1 MKLYELTPQLIELS
15 NMDATDEAV
24 LNTLECVQMDFN
36 DKAVSII
43 KLSESLE
50 ADTSAIDNEI
60 ARLESRKKVILNRKK
75 QLRDYLLHNMEAAGI
90 SKIECPLFTATLRAG
105 SESVEV
111 IDESQIP
118 DEFVKVE
125 IVEKIDKNAIKAA
138 IRSGKEV
145 NGAALKRGASTLV
158 IK

>member
-24 LNTLECVQMDFN
+24 LTTLECVQMDFN

-105 SESVEV
+105 SESVEI

-145 NGAALKRGASTLV
+145 NGAALKRGTSTLV

>member
-15 NMDATDEAV
+15 NMDASDEAV
-24 LNTLECVQMDFN
+24 LTTLECVQMDFN

-50 ADTSAIDNEI
+50 ADTSAIDSEI
-60 ARLESRKKVILNRKK
+60 ARLEARKKVILNRKK
-75 QLRDYLLHNMEAAGI
+75 QLRDYLLHNMEATGI
-90 SKIECPLFTATLRAG
+90 SRIECPLFTATLRAG
-105 SESVEV
+105 SESVEI

-125 IVEKIDKNAIKAA
+125 IVEKIDKNAIKDA

-145 NGAALKRGASTLV
+145 SGAALKRGASTLV